1 MDKEQTESIV
11 ITLIDIVNRLIKSNY
26 FTNEYLKKAPDITI
40 VGIKFSENKKID
52 AMLDILLEYTILHI
66 NNFFEVLPLMHKL
79 ESKTFPNFILS
90 KSLDSILNSIKQNG
104 EKIKKWRHNVVA
116 HSKNQAKLYIPY
128 YKQDKDYLDTY
139 KNVHLTSRLIVNYIT
154 NFLYNLPLDYKLGQ
168 ISASMMNKDVK
179 TFSMKQWWSQM
190 RDKEKKILEST
201 NKKLLENGLVIIPI
215 NQIEKAYENLFFEL

>member
-26 FTNEYLKKAPDITI
+26 FTNEYLKKAPDLTI

-66 NNFFEVLPLMHKL
+66 NNFFEVFPLMHKL

-90 KSLDSILNSIKQNG
+90 KSLDSILNSIKKNE
-104 EKIKKWRHNVVA
+104 EKIKKWRHNVIA
-116 HSKNQAKLYIPY
+116 HSKNQAKSYIPY
-128 YKQDKDYLDTY
+128 YKQDKDYLETY

-154 NFLYNLPLDYKLGQ
+154 NFLHNLPLDYKLGQ
-168 ISASMMNKDVK
+168 ASASMMNKDVE
-179 TFSMKQWWSQM
+179 TFPIKQWWSQM
-190 RDKEKKILEST
+190 RDEEIKILEST

-215 NQIEKAYENLFFEL
+215 NQIEKAYENLFFEP

>member
-26 FTNEYLKKAPDITI
+26 FTNEYLKKAPDLTI

-90 KSLDSILNSIKQNG
+90 KSLDSILNSIKKNE
-104 EKIKKWRHNVVA
+104 EKLEKWRHNVA

-128 YKQDKDYLDTY
+128 YKQDKDYLETY
-139 KNVHLTSRLIVNYIT
+139 KNIHLTSHLIVNYIT

-168 ISASMMNKDVK
+168 ASASMMNKDIE
-179 TFSMKQWWSQM
+179 TFPMKQWWPQM
-190 RDKEKKILEST
+190 RDEEKKILEST
-201 NKKLLENGLVIIPI
+201 NKKLLENGLDIIPI
-215 NQIEKAYENLFFEL
+215 NQIEKAYENLFFEP